1 MIVDPVTEC
10 YDLNASGHIN
20 LHETFPSLEDDLR
33 NYFIRCNKQ
42 GVDPIIDF
50 TNEGYGLYANGAWPV
65 IESVA
70 QECGIE
76 MNKLTLCIS
85 DMFASYPCNTMPLV
99 NDKWLQVYKPTS
111 EPAVTDRLFKK
122 FGHFVGRVSPDRMA
136 MHVLLSKYQD
146 NMWYSMW
153 YGWDFD
159 DNFFQ
164 KVKNYLPRHLD
175 KGAILGEC
183 RKVAEQLPQK
193 NTYETPSKDDFYE
206 WPRQVEPLHFYYK
219 NMFVDIV
226 QETDLHTCFTT
237 EKTLRPIIFKTPFL
251 LMAGKGTLQKLKD
264 IGFKTFDYWWSE
276 DYDNFSNRD
285 RMEKIL
291 DIVEW
296 ISVQYNVDKFKEEM
310 TDILEHNYN
319 HYVNQ
324 TWIPMAKEMGVPD
337 SAFGDT
343 RTWE

>member
-1 MIVDPVTEC
+1 MKSDTSTEC
-10 YDLNASGHIN
+10 FNLSWSGRV
-20 LHETFPSLEDDLR
+20 SLDDTSPALADDLR
-33 NYFIRCNKQ
+33 NYFNRCKAKDIDAN
-42 GVDPIIDF
+42 IDF
-50 TNEGYGLYANGAWPV
+50 TDEGFGLYANGAWEI

-70 QECGIE
+70 NECQI
-76 MNKLTLCIS
+76 MDRLTIHIS
-85 DMFASYPCNTMPLV
+85 DMFASYPCNTMALA
-99 NDKWLQVYKPTS
+99 NDKWINVYVPKAKP
-111 EPAVTDRLFKK
+111 PAYLPTDFKK

-136 MHVLLSKYQD
+136 MHVLLSKYQED
-146 NMWYSMW
+146 MWYTLW

-159 DNFFQ
+159 DKFFA
-164 KVKNYLPRHLD
+164 KVKNYVPINLD
-175 KGAILGEC
+175 KGEILGRC
-183 RKVAEQLPQK
+183 RKLVEHLPQK
-193 NTYETPSKDDFYE
+193 NTFEIPEKNAFYD
-206 WPRQVEPLHFYYK
+206 WPQQVEPLHRYYA

-226 QETDLHTCFTT
+226 QETDLNTCFTT

-251 LMAGKGTLQKLKD
+251 LMAGKGTLKKLKD
-264 IGFKTFDYWWSE
+264 IGFKTFDHWWSE
-276 DYDNFSNRD
+276 DYDNYAHRD

-296 ISVQYNVDKFKEEM
+296 ISVQYNVNKFKEEM
-310 TDILEHNYN
+310 SDILEHNYN

>member
-20 LHETFPSLEDDLR
+20 LHETFPSLQDDLR
-33 NYFIRCNKQ
+33 AYFVRCNKQ
-42 GVDPIIDF
+42 GFDPVIDF

-70 QECGIE
+70 GECGIE
-76 MNKLTLCIS
+76 MNKLTLYIS

-99 NDKWLQVYKPTS
+99 NDKWLDVYKPTS
-111 EPAVTDRLFKK
+111 EPDVTDRLFKT
-122 FGHFVGRVSPDRMA
+122 FGHFIGRASPDRLA
-136 MHVLLSKYQD
+136 MHVMLEKYQND
-146 NMWYSMW
+146 MWYSIW
-153 YGWDFD
+153 NGWDFD
-159 DNFFQ
+159 DKFFARL
-164 KVKNYLPRHLD
+164 KNYIPIHLD
-175 KGAILGEC
+175 KGKLIGRARE
-183 RKVAEQLPQK
+183 VADTLPQK

-206 WPRQVEPLHFYYK
+206 WPRQVAPLHYYYK

-226 QETDLHTCFTT
+226 SETDLDTCFTT

-251 LMAGKGTLQKLKD
+251 LMAGKGTLGKLKE
-264 IGFKTFDYWWSE
+264 IGFKTFDNWWSE
-276 DYDNFSNRD
+276 DYDKYSHRQ
-285 RMEKIL
+285 RLEKIL
-291 DIVEW
+291 DIVDW
-296 ISVQYNVDKFKEEM
+296 ISVQYNVKEMKAEM
-310 TDILEHNYN
+310 NSILEYNYK

-337 SAFGDT
+337 SAFGDA